1 MPRAVHHLAIKVA
14 DLDRAE
20 RFYAHVVGLP
30 VLRRWDDERGRP
42 RSVWLALG
50 EAGAFVALERAE
62 RHSPVRVDDA
72 PGMHCLAFGIGVLE
86 REALRERLRHAGVP
100 IERESDYTT
109 YARDPDGNLIGWSH
123 YPENG

>member
-1 MPRAVHHLAIKVA
+1 MSRAVHHLAIKVA
-14 DLDRAE
+14 DLGRAE
-20 RFYAHVVGLP
+20 RFYTHVVGLP

-50 EAGAFVALERAE
+50 EAGTFLALERAE
-62 RHSPVRVDDA
+62 LCSPVRVDDA
-72 PGMHCLAFGIGVLE
+72 PGLHCLAFGIGVAE
-86 REALRERLRHAGVP
+86 REALRERLRLARVI

-123 YPENG
+123 YPDNG